1 METILPILKEFGF
14 PIALCAVLL
23 WAIRA
28 QNAQL
33 VKAYTD
39 RIGTLERI
47 VKGLNDKV
55 DELEK
60 DRIRR
65 SEEHGH
71 TLKGIAI
78 AWSKSQADVSAVI
91 KDTLVVIRKLC
102 DSMGSLHR
110 AIEHYQPHPVTP
122 RPPHAAEVP
131 ADPAKRETHPIS
143 RSEA

>member
-1 METILPILKEFGF
+1 MDTIIPLLKEFGF

-39 RIGTLERI
+39 RISTLERI
-47 VKGLNDKV
+47 VKSLTDKV
-55 DELEK
+55 DELER

-65 SEEHGH
+65 SDEYGH
-71 TLKGIAI
+71 TLKGIALC
-78 AWSKSQADVSAVI
+78 WSTHSKETNEV
-91 KDTLVVIRKLC
+91 LR
-102 DSMGSLHR
+102 GSLKVLR
-110 AIEHYQPHPVTP
+110 ELCECMRDFRPHDH
-122 RPPHAAEVP
+122 RPPSPSDVP

-143 RSEA
+143 RREA